1 MPQATGNN
9 TSIFTNTKCQI
20 VTNGY
25 SRSTIADCSANALYG
40 LYGLRTGSVSWEIL
54 HDIPFGEPEFR
65 NVSLWAW
72 LGRWGQ
78 DPLDIPIR
86 QNAETKSESLKDLLR
101 KPRQSIALKLQ
112 GAELAEALPAIE
124 EAVGQC
130 SEPIA
135 TEFQLQQVLPELRII
150 HKTIWVKLR
159 QLILLQ
165 VQVFQRQAPFIKG
178 SISIIR
184 S

>member
-1 MPQATGNN
+1 MAQATGNN
-9 TSIFTNTKCQI
+9 KSIFTNTKCQI
-20 VTNGY
+20 ATNGY

-40 LYGLRTGSVSWEIL
+40 LYGLRIGPVSWEIL
-54 HDIPFGEPEFR
+54 HDIPFGEPECF
-65 NVSLWAW
+65 
-72 LGRWGQ
+72 
-78 DPLDIPIR
+78 R
-86 QNAETKSESLKDLLR
+86 QNAETKSKSLKDLLR
-101 KPRQSIALKLQ
+101 KPHQSIALKLQ

>member
-1 MPQATGNN
+1 MAQATGNN
-9 TSIFTNTKCQI
+9 KSIFTNTKCQI

-25 SRSTIADCSANALYG
+25 SRDTIADCSANA

-72 LGRWGQ
+72 LGWGPY
-78 DPLDIPIR
+78 PLDIPIR
-86 QNAETKSESLKDLLR
+86 QNAERKSESLKDLLR
-101 KPRQSIALKLQ
+101 QPRQSIALKLQ
-112 GAELAEALPAIE
+112 DSELAEALPAIE
-124 EAVGQC
+124 EAIGQC

-135 TEFQLQQVLPELRII
+135 TEFQLQQVLPELRIV

-165 VQVFQRQAPFIKG
+165 VQVFQWHAP
-178 SISIIR
+178 IIFGTQI
-184 S
+184 